1 MSFQSLQTST
11 EHSLLQVRCSF
22 SSRWVA
28 TNMFALVT
36 PTSKGRLKKSPNERY
51 YKLKQYLSY
60 GPQSS
65 FKPTRIFG
73 GFGSCRSNDDFY
85 IKKSMLV
92 LGPHDKTGR
101 QIWIKQGNPTH
112 NQSHLIKLCSK
123 FIWTHNTTY
132 STVSLQY
139 WGISTLWGFVTNK
152 GQALLRLVHGWISTS
167 SWNGVM

>member
-85 IKKSMLV
+85 IKKKLMLV

-101 QIWIKQGNPTH
+101 QIWIKQIEVIP
-112 NQSHLIKLCSK
+112 L
-123 FIWTHNTTY
+123 
-132 STVSLQY
+132 TVSRTSSNCVQNSDGPTIQHIL
-139 WGISTLWGFVTNK
+139 LWVYNIG
-152 GQALLRLVHGWISTS
+152 GSQRYGALLQIKVRHC
-167 SWNGVM
+167 